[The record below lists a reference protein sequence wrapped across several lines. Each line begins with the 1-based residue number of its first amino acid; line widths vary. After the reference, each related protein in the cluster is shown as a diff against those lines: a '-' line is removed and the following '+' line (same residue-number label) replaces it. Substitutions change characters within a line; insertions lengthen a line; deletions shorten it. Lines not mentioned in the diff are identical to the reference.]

1 MFNFK
6 KLFGKGKQEQPKA
19 SAAEPN
25 NAPQVQPQETTEEG
39 LPLIAPEDNP
49 WNIELLDL
57 RPVTLNRIST
67 SKDPQMAAN
76 AVSYGGEDG
85 TVFWNQQP
93 QITKTIATNLV
104 IPIDGSLAPG
114 VLFIPDAMER
124 KWAIY
129 YDGENLI
136 FVRSWQRRVHVV
148 ANTIQEKDQ
157 LIIKSITGEFMGDEE
172 PAFTTAVLNFLIIS
186 HCMHEVVP
194 APVPKE
200 LGPNSLDAGLW
211 AFSLY
216 GNMVQVGTFDLNFI
230 PAPNGILRSHSLLHI
245 AVARGDMAE
254 IEKHVNAGININVHA
269 QDGLTPLHW
278 AVAGPIEAMEKLLA
292 LGANPNATSLEGA
305 TPIMNAVQSN
315 KPDKLNLLLQ
325 SGADI
330 NYRDNRVFTALHRA
344 AEMGHIE
351 IVKILLANGADRSIE
366 AEGHTPLSLAR
377 AQSNSEIIE
386 LLS

>member
-19 SAAEPN
+19 NIAEPGK
-25 NAPQVQPQETTEEG
+25 ASAMQPRENTEEG

-57 RPVTLNRIST
+57 RPITLNRIST

-85 TVFWNQQP
+85 TVFWHQQP

-124 KWAIY
+124 KWAI
-129 YDGENLI
+129 
-136 FVRSWQRRVHVV
+136 
-148 ANTIQEKDQ
+148 QEKDQ

-186 HCMHEVVP
+186 HCIHEVVP
-194 APVPKE
+194 APIPIE

-216 GNMVQVGTFDLNFI
+216 GNMVEVGTFDLNFI
-230 PAPNGILRSHSLLHI
+230 PAPNGKLRSHSLLHI

-254 IEKHVNAGININVHA
+254 IEKHVNAGINLNAHA

-292 LGANPNATSLEGA
+292 LGADPNATSLEGA

-325 SGADI
+325 SGAVI
-330 NYRDNRVFTALHRA
+330 NYCDNRGFTAIHRA
-344 AEMGHIE
+344 AEMGHVD
-351 IVKILLANGADRSIE
+351 IVKILLANGADRTIE
-366 AEGHTPLSLAR
+366 AEGHTALSLVQ
-377 AQSNSEIIE
+377 AQNNSEIIE